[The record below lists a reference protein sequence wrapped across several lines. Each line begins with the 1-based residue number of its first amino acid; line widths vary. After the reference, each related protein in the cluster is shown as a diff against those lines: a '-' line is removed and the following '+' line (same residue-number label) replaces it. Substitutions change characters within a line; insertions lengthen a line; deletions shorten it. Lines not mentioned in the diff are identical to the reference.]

1 MPDSNTQASNVGT
14 LDANDKLPLDEAM
27 ARVRGLLLSVK
38 DDLYKITEIT
48 QCDLTDDD
56 REAMNDYLENAFG
69 DWQAE
74 VQGSLEEVAYVFGEA
89 ASTCYFAWRKRYS
102 AWRKLSFAWRKSM
115 DANQMH
121 IGLVLP
127 NGGTVV
133 DFTVDNLGH
142 GTGGVVLCTAHGLSA
157 DPFVTWNWWIS
168 TEGVINCSTGHYF
181 DRLQPAVADFDKRR
195 GRK

>member
-1 MPDSNTQASNVGT
+1 MPDSNMQSSNVVL
-14 LDANDKLPLDEAM
+14 LDDVDKMPLDKAM
-27 ARVRGLLLSVK
+27 TRVRGLLRMIR

-89 ASTCYFAWRKRYS
+89 ADTCYESWRKRQGDVGM
-102 AWRKLSFAWRKSM
+102 WLGK
-115 DANQMH
+115 
-121 IGLVLP
+121 VLP
-127 NGGTVV
+127 NGATVV
-133 DFTVDNLGH
+133 DYTVDNLGY

-168 TEGVINCSTGHYF
+168 TEGVICCSTGHYF
-181 DRLQPAVADFDKRR
+181 DRLEPAVADFKKRAF
-195 GRK
+195 K

>member
-69 DWQAE
+69 DWQAG
-74 VQGSLEEVAYVFGEA
+74 VQGSLEEVAYIFGEA
-89 ASTCYFAWRKRYS
+89 ASTCFYAWRKRQDVS
-102 AWRKLSFAWRKSM
+102 
-115 DANQMH
+115 QMH
-121 IGLVLP
+121 VGLVLP
-127 NGGTVV
+127 NGATVV

-168 TEGVINCSTGHYF
+168 IEGVINCSTGHYF